1 MPDCLSPCPGRHH
14 EHHAVRA
21 PETDLRNDLAAAG
34 CVTQLRA
41 TRKMTELVI
50 VGTGLIG
57 LIGYG
62 TDMLM
67 RVAEKYL
74 NPSKGRF

>member
-1 MPDCLSPCPGRHH
+1 
-14 EHHAVRA
+14 
-21 PETDLRNDLAAAG
+21 
-34 CVTQLRA
+34 VTQLRA